1 MTATVARTTG
11 HRTSAFTSEV
21 LLLVPAL
28 AVLGVAFIGPVAW
41 LVRMSFNLSDGGI
54 IREAVS
60 TGTYQRILSDAFVL
74 DLLANTLRLSFM
86 CTLLAI
92 CMAYPVALFL
102 HRTTSRWR
110 TLLAVL
116 AISPMLISG
125 VVRAYGWM
133 ILLGERG
140 PVNAAVVGLGLSA
153 QPLRIVNGFPGV
165 VIGLTESIFPYVV
178 LTLMAGFGRLDAT
191 LEEAAATLGAKPVR
205 SFLTVTLPLSFPA
218 VALAGTF
225 GLILCISSF
234 VTLPLLGGGRVFLL
248 ATEIYELALV
258 NLDWPAAAALS
269 LLMLALFGILL
280 GIVQAWIRRVDER
293 WS

>member
-1 MTATVARTTG
+1 MTATAESSPDLSRMARLG
-11 HRTSAFTSEV
+11 E
-21 LLLVPAL
+21 LLLLLPAL
-28 AVLGVAFIGPVAW
+28 VVLSIAFIGPVAW
-41 LVRMSFNLSDGGI
+41 LVRMSFNLSEGGI
-54 IREAVS
+54 ITEAFS
-60 TGTYQRILSDAFVL
+60 PGTYRRILSDPFVL
-74 DLLANTLRLSFM
+74 ELLLNTLRLSFT
-86 CTLLAI
+86 CTLLAVLL
-92 CMAYPVALFL
+92 AYPVALFL

-110 TLLAVL
+110 AVLAVL

-140 PVNAAVVGLGLSA
+140 PVNAAIVGLGLSA
-153 QPLRIVNGFPGV
+153 QPIRIVNDFPGV

-191 LEEAAATLGAKPVR
+191 LEEAAATLGARPVR

-218 VALAGTF
+218 VALAATF

-234 VTLPLLGGGRVFLL
+234 VTPSLLGGGRVFLL

-258 NLDWPAAAALS
+258 NLDWPAAAAMS
-269 LLMLALFGILL
+269 LLMLVLFGVLL

>member
-1 MTATVARTTG
+1 MTVTTARSTG
-11 HRTSAFTSEV
+11 IRSTPFASEL

-28 AVLGVAFIGPVAW
+28 AVLGVAFIGPVVW

-54 IREAVS
+54 IREAMSV
-60 TGTYQRILSDAFVL
+60 GTYQRILSDPFVL
-74 DLLANTLRLSFM
+74 ELLLNTLRLSLT

-140 PVNAAVVGLGLSA
+140 PLNAAAVGLGLTA

-178 LTLMAGFGRLDAT
+178 LTLMAGFGRLDKT

-218 VALAGTF
+218 IALAGTF

-234 VTLPLLGGGRVFLL
+234 VTPSLLGGGRVFLL

-258 NLDWPAAAALS
+258 NLDWPAAAAMS
-269 LLMLALFGILL
+269 LLMLALFGVLL
-280 GIVQAWIRRVDER
+280 GIVQAWIRRIDER